1 MVINKIKGE
10 NKKMSESYY
19 KNMPEDFRKAV
30 EVIKGYCQNE
40 DCAAD
45 GDCFN
50 CPYPLSMIRCGDQ
63 LKIN

>member
-1 MVINKIKGE
+1 
-10 NKKMSESYY
+10 MSESYY

-45 GDCFN
+45 GDCFS

-63 LKIN
+63 LKEEN